1 MFKKIYT
8 RILVAF
14 VTNIRYALNFTL
26 SLVETSLKCFR
37 VPRIHSQ
44 KEKRATNIKAKKCN
58 MRGGVRRLMANVL
71 NSMPFSEP
79 FAYKITKCDRMPV
92 LMRILLAGL
101 RRLRLTNSR
110 HTTAVAR
117 RQNKI
122 LKNIEKY

>member
-1 MFKKIYT
+1 
-8 RILVAF
+8 
-14 VTNIRYALNFTL
+14 
-26 SLVETSLKCFR
+26 
-37 VPRIHSQ
+37 
-44 KEKRATNIKAKKCN
+44 
-58 MRGGVRRLMANVL
+58 MANVL

-101 RRLRLTNSR
+101 RRLRLTNSC

-122 LKNIEKY
+122 LKNIEKILTVQI